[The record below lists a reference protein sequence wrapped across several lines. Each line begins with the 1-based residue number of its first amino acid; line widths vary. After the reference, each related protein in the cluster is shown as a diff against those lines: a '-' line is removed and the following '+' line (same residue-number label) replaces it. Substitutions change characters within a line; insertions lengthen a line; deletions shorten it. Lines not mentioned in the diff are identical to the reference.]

1 VPVELTSPWWL
12 VLLPVAIPAIVI
24 VWRRWPAPFPKWQR
38 GVALGVRIVLIS
50 ALALALAGLG
60 LSYRTSSQT
69 LVVAVD
75 RSASTAQAEYREAP
89 VVDGLGAKL
98 PGQDLMG
105 VVSFGQDA
113 LVEDP
118 PQHHLEFQGFNTSPG
133 ANFTDIESALRLAG
147 SLAAPGT
154 RRHVLLLS
162 DGRQNVG
169 DAVGEAR
176 VLRSEGV
183 RVDVLPLPVPLGPDV
198 RVDSVEVPPTV
209 PPGSRPEAT
218 AVLVSNETT
227 TARVVW
233 SLDNSQVVL
242 DTVVRVGPG
251 VTDVRALMP
260 PARPGF
266 HQVNVEISPVRDAVP
281 GNDTGEALFQV
292 LGRQQVLVVAGERG
306 GAANVAGALKAA
318 GIDATVVSPSQVPV
332 SVSGLARWQAVA
344 LVNVS
349 AAELGYQRMNALATA
364 TRDLG
369 VGLAAFGGTNTF
381 GPGGLAGTPV
391 EEALPVTMKVA
402 NPEEKTPVAVMLVM
416 ETVESPTG
424 DLVLRGAASQ
434 LVANLSPQDLV
445 GVTNGATGVIVP
457 LQRVGNGKRIEADI
471 MGIPSFGDPPSYVP
485 YIEDAASALAA
496 HPDYTRYIFVLGD
509 GDADDPLPGPSF
521 MAGIVRQ
528 GITVSAVGA
537 DVHANPQYMANMAAI
552 AAEGDGRFFDSEA
565 ASQLPS
571 IFLDE
576 AQSQLQPWIVQ
587 GRFHMAAGAPS
598 GALDGIDVP
607 SLPPLD
613 GYVAT
618 TPKPASQV
626 VLWGPNGDPVLAQ
639 WQYGLGTAVAWTSD
653 TEGRWTSDLLRS
665 PLAGR
670 LFAGIVASTLPL
682 AATSA
687 LLLSAQVEGDQT
699 HLIAQAAG
707 APSDASAVAHV
718 VGPSGQG
725 SDVPLTETAPG
736 RFEGD
741 IPTTEVGPY
750 LMRVGVAAGTRV
762 LHAAT
767 VGVALAYSPELRFMG
782 TDLPFLEQVARAG
795 GGAVLTSAG
804 QALSEPVPAVNVST
818 ALSGWLLLLAAIL
831 LPFDV
836 ALRRLVIG
844 RELPVLS
851 EEPAGGA
858 PSKRSRARQDK
869 NGPPQPPPAQKEEE
883 PVLATRLLERLRR

>member
-1 VPVELTSPWWL
+1 MPVELTSPWWL
-12 VLLPVAIPAIVI
+12 VILLLAIPAVAI
-24 VWRRWPAPFPKWQR
+24 VWRRWPALFPKWQR
-38 GVALGVRIVLIS
+38 RSALGVRIVLIT
-50 ALALALAGLG
+50 ALVLALAGLE
-60 LSYRTSSQT
+60 LSYRASSQT
-69 LVVAVD
+69 LVLAID
-75 RSASTAQAEYREAP
+75 RSASTAQAQYQETPAVESL
-89 VVDGLGAKL
+89 VAKL
-98 PGQDLMG
+98 PGKDVMG

-118 PQHHLEFQGFNTSPG
+118 PQHNLEFEGFNTSPG

-154 RRHVLLLS
+154 RRHLLLLS

-176 VLRSEGV
+176 VLREEGV
-183 RVDVLPLPVPLGPDV
+183 RVDVLPLQVPLGPDV

-209 PPGSRPEAT
+209 PPGSRAQAT

-233 SLDNSQVVL
+233 TLDNNQVVL
-242 DTVVRVGPG
+242 DTVVRVSPG
-251 VTDVRALMP
+251 VTEVRALMP

-266 HQVNVEISPVRDAVP
+266 HHVNVEISPARDTVP
-281 GNDTGEALFQV
+281 GNNTGEALFQV
-292 LGRQQVLVVAGERG
+292 LGRQQVLVVAGGPG
-306 GAANVAGALKAA
+306 GATNVAGALKAA
-318 GIDATVVSPSQVPV
+318 GIDATVVSPSQVPA
-332 SVSGLARWQAVA
+332 SVAGLAEWQAVA
-344 LVNVS
+344 LVDVS
-349 AAELGYQRMNALATA
+349 AVQLGYQRMDALATA

-369 VGLAAFGGTNTF
+369 LGLAAFGGTNTF
-381 GPGGLAGTPV
+381 GPGGLAGTPL
-391 EEALPVTMKVA
+391 EEALPVDMKVA

-416 ETVESPTG
+416 ETVESPAG
-424 DLVLRGAASQ
+424 DLVLREAASQ

-445 GVTNGATGVIVP
+445 GVTNGASGIIVP
-457 LQRVGNGKRIEADI
+457 LQRVGNGKKVEADI

-485 YIEDAASALAA
+485 YIQDAAGALAA
-496 HPDYTRYIFVLGD
+496 HPDFTKYIFVLGD
-509 GDADDPLPGPSF
+509 GDADDPLPPPSF
-521 MAGIVRQ
+521 MADIVRQ
-528 GITVSAVGA
+528 GITVSTVGA

-576 AQSQLQPWIVQ
+576 AQAQLQPWIVQ
-587 GRFHMAAGAPS
+587 ERFHVAAGAPS
-598 GALDGIDVP
+598 GALDGVEVP

-626 VLWGPNGDPVLAQ
+626 VLSGPDGDPVLAQ
-639 WQYGLGTAVAWTSD
+639 WQYGLGTAIAWTSD
-653 TEGRWTSDLLRS
+653 TEGRWTSELLRS

-670 LFAGIVASTLPL
+670 LFAGIVAATLPL
-682 AATSA
+682 AASPA
-687 LLLSAQVEGDQT
+687 LSLSAQVEGDEA
-699 HLIAQAAG
+699 HLVAQATG
-707 APSDASAVAHV
+707 APSNASAVAHV

-741 IPTTEVGPY
+741 ITTTAVGAY
-750 LMRVGVAAGTRV
+750 LMRVEVTAGTRV
-762 LHAAT
+762 LDAAT

-795 GGAVLTSAG
+795 GGAVLTSAD

-818 ALSGWLLLLAAIL
+818 ALS
-831 LPFDV
+831 
-836 ALRRLVIG
+836 
-844 RELPVLS
+844 E
-851 EEPAGGA
+851 
-858 PSKRSRARQDK
+858 
-869 NGPPQPPPAQKEEE
+869 
-883 PVLATRLLERLRR
+883 